1 MIAIEGRNRLAEE
14 TSPYL
19 LQHADNP
26 VQWWPWGEAALA
38 EAKRLDRPILLSV
51 GYAACHW
58 CHVMA
63 HESFEKPDVAGVMN
77 ELFINIKVDR
87 EERPDIDAI
96 YQQALGLLGQH
107 GGWPLTM
114 FCTADGEPFWGGT
127 YFPQP
132 AKYGRP
138 AFTDILH
145 SVANAWREKKDAIE
159 QNRTAL
165 LDALRERARG
175 RAATAPAGTVALP
188 PPLFAQV
195 STRLAQEVDRVWG
208 GVGQAPKFPNTPLF
222 ERLWRS
228 WLAGG
233 RQEAAL
239 FDAVTVTLDRMCQG
253 GIYDHLGGG
262 FARYATDNE
271 WLIPHFEK
279 MLYDNAQLV
288 DLLTLVWQ
296 ETKSPLY
303 RARIAETCDWVLR
316 EMIAANGAFAATY
329 DADSEGVEGKFYV
342 WRAEE
347 IDAILGADDAA
358 FFRRIYD
365 VQDDG
370 NWEHGNSILHR
381 NRKPALLSDTD
392 EARLAAL
399 RAKLK
404 AVRDKRVWP
413 GWDDKVLADWNGL
426 MIAALANTAAVFD
439 RPDWRAAALRAF
451 EAVWTA
457 MRGDDG
463 RLFHSWRNGVR
474 KHRGTLDDHANM
486 ARAALALYET
496 GGEEHHLDAAR
507 ALVQVLDSHFRDS
520 EAGGYFFTAAD
531 AADVIVRRKDV
542 HDNAVPSGNGTMVGV
557 LARLWSLTGEPHYR
571 ERADEVIGVFAGE
584 VESNFFPL
592 MTLMNNAEL
601 LQAMV
606 DIVIVGPPGDPATR
620 AFVAAVHDRALPN
633 KVMRLLAPEAALP
646 AGHPAS
652 GKGLVDGRPAAYV
665 CFDMACSAPAL
676 TVGQLDAALSDVSS
690 R

>member
-1 MIAIEGRNRLAEE
+1 MTAIDGRNRLAEE

-38 EAKRLDRPILLSV
+38 EAKRLDRPILLSI

-77 ELFINIKVDR
+77 ELFVNIKVDR

-96 YQQALGLLGQH
+96 YQQALALLGQQ

-114 FCTADGEPFWGGT
+114 FCTAAGEPFWGGT

-132 AKYGRP
+132 AQYGRP
-138 AFTDILH
+138 AFTDILR
-145 SVANAWREKKDAIE
+145 SVAEAWHGKKDAIE
-159 QNRTAL
+159 QNRAAL
-165 LDALRERARG
+165 LEALRERAQG
-175 RAATAPAGTVALP
+175 RAAAVPAGTVALP
-188 PPLFAQV
+188 ASLFTQV
-195 STRLAQEVDRVWG
+195 ATRLAREVDTVWG
-208 GVGQAPKFPNTPLF
+208 GFGQAPKFPNTYVF
-222 ERLWRS
+222 ERLFRS

-233 RQEAAL
+233 RQEAPL
-239 FDAVTVTLDRMCQG
+239 LDAVTVTLDRMCQG

-262 FARYATDNE
+262 FARYATDSE

-279 MLYDNAQLV
+279 MLYDNAQLI

-303 RARIAETCDWVLR
+303 RTRIAETCDWVLR
-316 EMIAANGAFAATY
+316 EMVAANGAFAATY

-342 WRAEE
+342 WRAAEV
-347 IDAILGADDAA
+347 DAILGTADAA
-358 FFRRIYD
+358 FFRRVYD

-370 NWEHGNSILHR
+370 NWEHGNNILHR
-381 NRKPALLSDTD
+381 NRKPALLSEAD

-399 RAKLK
+399 RMKLK

-426 MIAALANTAAVFD
+426 MIAALANAAAVLD
-439 RPDWRAAALRAF
+439 RADWWAAALRAF
-451 EAVWTA
+451 EAIWTA
-457 MRGDDG
+457 MRGGDG
-463 RLFHSWRNGVR
+463 RLFHSWRNDVR

-486 ARAALALYET
+486 ARGALALYET
-496 GGEEHHLDAAR
+496 GGDERHLEAAR
-507 ALVQVLDSHFRDS
+507 ALVEALDSHFRDS
-520 EAGGYFFTAAD
+520 DGGGYFFTAAD
-531 AADVIVRRKDV
+531 AADVIVRRRDV

-557 LARLWSLTGEPHYR
+557 LARLWSLTGEQRYR
-571 ERADEVIGVFAGE
+571 DRADEIIAAFAGE
-584 VESNFFPL
+584 AESNVFPL

-606 DIVIVGPPGDPATR
+606 EIVIVGPADDPATR
-620 AFVAAVHDRALPN
+620 ALAAAVHDRALPN
-633 KVMRLLAPEAALP
+633 KVLRLLPPDAALP
-646 AGHPAS
+646 AGHPAA

-665 CFDMACSAPAL
+665 CRDMACSAPV
-676 TVGQLDAALSDVSS
+676 TSAATLASLLERTAS
-690 R
+690 

>member
-1 MIAIEGRNRLAEE
+1 MTTSEGRNRLAEE

-26 VQWWPWGEAALA
+26 VHWWPWGEAALA
-38 EAKRLDRPILLSV
+38 EARRLDRPILLSV

-63 HESFEKPDVAGVMN
+63 HESFENADVAQVMN

-96 YQQALGLLGQH
+96 YQQALALLGQQ

-114 FCTADGEPFWGGT
+114 FCTSGGEPFWGGT

-138 AFTDILH
+138 SFTDILH
-145 SVANAWREKKDAIE
+145 GVADAWRDKKDAIE

-165 LDALRERARG
+165 LEALRERARSQ
-175 RAATAPAGTVALP
+175 ALEAIPGTVLLSPA
-188 PPLFAQV
+188 LFAQAA
-195 STRLAQEVDRVWG
+195 TRLAQEVDMVWG
-208 GVGQAPKFPNTPLF
+208 GFGQAPKFPSPYVF

-233 RQEAAL
+233 RREAKL

-262 FARYATDNE
+262 FARYATDSE

-279 MLYDNAQLV
+279 MLYDNAQLI

-303 RARIAETCDWVLR
+303 RSRIAETCDWVLR

-329 DADSEGVEGKFYV
+329 DADSEGEEGKFYV
-342 WRAEE
+342 WRGKE
-347 IDAILGADDAA
+347 IDAVLSAEDSL

-365 VQDDG
+365 VRDEG
-370 NWEHGNSILHR
+370 NWEHGNNILHR
-381 NRKPALLSDTD
+381 NRRPPLLSDED

-399 RAKLK
+399 RQKLK

-426 MIAALANTAAVFD
+426 MIAALANAGAVFG
-439 RPDWRAAALRAF
+439 RPDWRDAALRAF
-451 EAVWTA
+451 DAIWRD

-463 RLFHSWRNGVR
+463 RLLHSWRNGTAR
-474 KHRGTLDDHANM
+474 HRGTLDDHANM
-486 ARAALALYET
+486 ARAALALFET
-496 GGEEHHLDAAR
+496 DGESRHLEAARLLVEALDA
-507 ALVQVLDSHFRDS
+507 HFHDTS
-520 EAGGYFFTAAD
+520 GGGYFFTAAD
-531 AADVIVRRKDV
+531 AADVIVRRKDA

-557 LARLWSLTGEPHYR
+557 LARLWALTGE
-571 ERADEVIGVFAGE
+571 ERFRDRAEEVVAAFAGE
-584 VESNFFPL
+584 VERNFFPL

-601 LQAMV
+601 LQALTEV
-606 DIVIVGPPGDPATR
+606 VIIGSPVDPATG
-620 AFVAAVHDRALPN
+620 ALTAVVHSRSLPN
-633 KVMRLLAPEAALP
+633 KVMRSLSPDAVLP
-646 AGHPAS
+646 PGHPAA

-665 CFDMACSAPAL
+665 CREMACSAPVVEPTELA
-676 TVGQLDAALSDVSS
+676 AALEQRV
-690 R
+690 